1 MEIYSDRQQQ
11 LAPAEPDAKVN
22 SGVGQVDPQVATRYV
37 GLTLEKLIPSPDQLP
52 KAAAEQVITRLAT
65 LEGGQPPVLQ
75 DGKTV
80 GAREGPSVAGLP
92 TQTQP
97 GQPSQ
102 PSQPSQPL
110 DRSLGD
116 KAPQPQGIS
125 TPPNSAFGV
134 PSAPNLEEKGF
145 NNAGA
150 GKRSGEAGS
159 GEAAGRPIGLPLVGA
174 GGDQVERSPAVIRW
188 RPNGGG
194 RSLELSLVPQPG
206 QTVGNVLREVAAG
219 SVEFPSLALG
229 PRALVDPKVRLDLKT
244 PTGDPGG
251 AKPHEVRL
259 VGRAESVAI
268 GGRQSIASDDKVT
281 PDAVLTPLAGAPP
294 TRHEQELAASR
305 SLAGQMVAEMLILA
319 RLRRRPARDPLFDGD
334 DDLTGTAQAAQISLR
349 NLYPFWS
356 YPIEFDMRVARY
368 IKSRRRDKR
377 RAKKDDQ
384 DERQDQQP

>member
-11 LAPAEPDAKVN
+11 LAPAEPDAKVS
-22 SGVGQVDPQVATRYV
+22 SGVGPEDPQVATRYV

-80 GAREGPSVAGLP
+80 GTPEGPSVAGLP
-92 TQTQP
+92 TQT
-97 GQPSQ
+97 QPSQ

-150 GKRSGEAGS
+150 GKGSGEAGS
-159 GEAAGRPIGLPLVGA
+159 GEAAGRSIGLPLVGP
-174 GGDQVERSPAVIRW
+174 GGDQLGRSPAPIGW
-188 RPNGGG
+188 RPNDGG
-194 RSLELSLVPQPG
+194 RSLELSLAPQPG
-206 QTVGNVLREVAAG
+206 QTVGNGLREVATG

-229 PRALVDPKVRLDLKT
+229 PSALVDPKVRLDVKT
-244 PTGDPGG
+244 PPGDPGG

-259 VGRAESVAI
+259 VGKAESVAI

-281 PDAVLTPLAGAPP
+281 PDAVLIPLAGAPP
-294 TRHEQELAASR
+294 TRHEQELVATR
-305 SLAGQMVAEMLILA
+305 SLEGQMVAEMLILA
-319 RLRRRPARDPLFDGD
+319 RLRRRPARDPPFDG
-334 DDLTGTAQAAQISLR
+334 
-349 NLYPFWS
+349 
-356 YPIEFDMRVARY
+356 E
-368 IKSRRRDKR
+368 
-377 RAKKDDQ
+377 RAKKRKEK
-384 DERQDQQP
+384 ERECKEITTERKKHESCQRG

>member
-11 LAPAEPDAKVN
+11 LAPAEPDAKVS
-22 SGVGQVDPQVATRYV
+22 SGVGPEDPQVATRYV
-37 GLTLEKLIPSPDQLP
+37 GLTLEKLIPSPNQLP

-65 LEGGQPPVLQ
+65 PEGGQPPVLQ

-80 GAREGPSVAGLP
+80 GTPEGPSVVGRP
-92 TQTQP
+92 PQTQP
-97 GQPSQ
+97 G
-102 PSQPSQPL
+102 QPSQPL

-145 NNAGA
+145 NNPGA

-174 GGDQVERSPAVIRW
+174 GGDQVGRSPAMIGW
-188 RPNGGG
+188 RRNGGG
-194 RSLELSLVPQPG
+194 RGLEFSLAPQPG
-206 QTVGNVLREVAAG
+206 QTVGNGLREVATG

-229 PRALVDPKVRLDLKT
+229 PSALVDPKVRWDLKT

-259 VGRAESVAI
+259 VGKAESVAI

-281 PDAVLTPLAGAPP
+281 PDAVLIPLAGAPP